1 MFHFSNYLQR
11 QHRLKLLA
19 KNSQVQKEL
28 EEDRR
33 ILGELEK
40 IRAAKEE
47 HDERQREDKRH
58 EIQWMKKVF
67 QVLLSH
73 YSSTGVPFL
82 ATTEIG

>member
-33 ILGELEK
+33 ILEELEK

-47 HDERQREDKRH
+47 HDERQREDKRY

-73 YSSTGVPFL
+73 YSSTSVPFFHF
-82 ATTEIG
+82 